1 MRFEAATPGTAF
13 HCVMYDG
20 YGNRSFLEIAK
31 KTQQKRKKKKKKN
44 LPRLWQKPL
53 RGARD
58 QYSGGVGYPT
68 TTQEAKTCHK
78 CLLGH
83 HDVF

>member
-31 KTQQKRKKKKKKN
+31 KTQQKRKKKKKK
-44 LPRLWQKPL
+44 
-53 RGARD
+53 
-58 QYSGGVGYPT
+58 T
-68 TTQEAKTCHK
+68 
-78 CLLGH
+78 
-83 HDVF
+83 